1 MPILVLVALTARQR
15 KFVDAY
21 LVSGNATSAAVAA
34 GYSEKTAKSI
44 GSENL
49 TKPDVAAAVAARQVK
64 ASDKADLTLESHL
77 AALNVLRDQAA
88 TAEQFS
94 AAVSAEVS
102 RGKACGLYVEKT
114 ELTGKN
120 GGPIVVQV
128 RVAREG
134 RRVTSS

>member
-1 MPILVLVALTARQR
+1 MALTARQR
-15 KFVDAY
+15 KFIDAY

-49 TKPDVAAAVAARQVK
+49 TKPDVAAAIAGRQAK

-77 AALNVLRDQAA
+77 AALNALRDKAA
-88 TAEQFS
+88 AAEQFS

-102 RGKACGLYVEKT
+102 RGKACGLYVDKT
-114 ELTGKN
+114 ETKHSGA
-120 GGPIVVQV
+120 IQVQV
-128 RVAREG
+128 RIAREG
-134 RRVTSS
+134 RRVTAS